1 LKISAALE
9 IPSAGFGYQPSSK
22 LGRFSDPFL
31 FHTWNSAGDYQYSN
45 SLAGD
50 HRIDATNARID
61 TLMLGIYRSLWDMA
75 KRIDDTNK
83 RIDETNKRIDT
94 LFSELSSIRAE
105 LKT

>member
-1 LKISAALE
+1 MGIGNILELKISAALE

-61 TLMLGIYRSLWDMA
+61 TPQCWTYAGVSGIWLKGST
-75 KRIDDTNK
+75 IQ
-83 RIDETNKRIDT
+83 
-94 LFSELSSIRAE
+94 IRE
-105 LKT
+105 